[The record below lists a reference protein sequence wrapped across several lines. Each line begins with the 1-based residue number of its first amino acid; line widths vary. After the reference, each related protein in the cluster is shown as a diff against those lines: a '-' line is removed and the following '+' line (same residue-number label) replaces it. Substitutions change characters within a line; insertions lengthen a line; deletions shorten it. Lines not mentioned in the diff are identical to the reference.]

1 MYDYKLDDAGIT
13 KTTSADDE
21 EEEEEAGADDNKKVK
36 VRNVISRQRLTVQS
50 QGPPVILD
58 LCSLIVS
65 LHHNRLI

>member
-21 EEEEEAGADDNKKVK
+21 EEEEAAGDDDNKKVK
-36 VRNVISRQRLTVQS
+36 VRDVISRQS
-50 QGPPVILD
+50 QVPPVILD

-65 LHHNRLI
+65 LHHNRFI